1 MTPLNPIFVVGQR
14 FPQPSAS
21 QPRLQLESSRWIF
34 KNKMPRS
41 TAYLHRF
48 CFNESAMGREGCTRE
63 LTSQHSM
70 WFYRVP
76 QVENPCSGADKC
88 LVCPGSIS
96 EVPWSGMQLDE
107 IKLHHSSSRGSA
119 GSHLVLSLPP
129 NSPPV
134 GIGTAA
140 ATPSLCK
147 YMFQGK
153 ISLLDILFNQ
163 QTLSEHI
170 E

>member
-1 MTPLNPIFVVGQR
+1 MTPLNPISVVGQR

-21 QPRLQLESSRWIF
+21 QPWLQLESSRWIF
-34 KNKMPRS
+34 KSKMPRS

-48 CFNESAMGREGCTRE
+48 CFNESVRGRDGCTWE
-63 LTSQHSM
+63 LTSQH
-70 WFYRVP
+70 YRVP
-76 QVENPCSGADKC
+76 RVENPCSGADKC

-96 EVPWSGMQLDE
+96 EVPWSGMQVDE

-134 GIGTAA
+134 GIGTAV

-147 YMFQGK
+147 YLFQGE

-163 QTLSEHI
+163 QTLSEHV